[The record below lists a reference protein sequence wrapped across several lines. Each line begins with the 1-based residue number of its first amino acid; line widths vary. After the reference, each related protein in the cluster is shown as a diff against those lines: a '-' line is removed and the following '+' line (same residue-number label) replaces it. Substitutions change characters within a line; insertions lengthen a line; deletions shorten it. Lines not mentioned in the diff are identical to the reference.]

1 MKTQQF
7 AVAILVVL
15 TLAGAALA
23 NNDQL
28 VLKLQELGKGVDAMS
43 ANISTATTDADA
55 QTLVNVTQQTLSMHL
70 GSQQQTVAIE
80 GRAGYCRVEIVGP
93 NWRLWS
99 QAENGKIVDH
109 GATISGK

>member
-1 MKTQQF
+1 M
-7 AVAILVVL
+7 AARRLVAIAIVL
-15 TLAGAALA
+15 LAATSVQAA
-23 NNDQL
+23 NEQL

-43 ANISTATTDADA
+43 ANISNATTDADA
-55 QTLVNVTQQTLSMHL
+55 QTLVTVTQQTLSMHL

-99 QAENGKIVDH
+99 QAEGGKIVDH

>member
-1 MKTQQF
+1 M
-7 AVAILVVL
+7 AARLLVAIAVIL
-15 TLAGAALA
+15 LAATTVQAA
-23 NNDQL
+23 DEQL

-55 QTLVNVTQQTLSMHL
+55 QTLVTVTQQTLSMHL

-93 NWRLWS
+93 TWRLWS
-99 QAENGKIVDH
+99 QAEGGKIVDH

>member
-1 MKTQQF
+1 MRNQQH
-7 AVAILVVL
+7 VAAIIALLIL
-15 TLAGAALA
+15 ANPALA

-43 ANISTATTDADA
+43 ANISTATTDVDA
-55 QTLVNVTQQTLSMHL
+55 QTLVTVTQQTLAAHL
-70 GSQQQTVAIE
+70 AAQQQTVAID

-99 QAENGKIVDH
+99 QAEGGKIVDH